1 MSALVHLI
9 LKLTWFKIRQL
20 LTPLDMHGRFHM
32 QLESSQTLNSDDNT
46 TQNFG
51 ASKSFPHSILGKV
64 CVMPSKD
71 MSRTQMSSKQTA
83 QAEVW
88 QACHWKI
95 LGVPLRGPHWTVH
108 SQR

>member
-20 LTPLDMHGRFHM
+20 LIPLDMHGRFHM

-51 ASKSFPHSILGKV
+51 VSKSFPRSILGKV
-64 CVMPSKD
+64 CVIPSKD
-71 MSRTQMSSKQTA
+71 MSRTVTNGK
-83 QAEVW
+83 
-88 QACHWKI
+88 
-95 LGVPLRGPHWTVH
+95 
-108 SQR
+108 